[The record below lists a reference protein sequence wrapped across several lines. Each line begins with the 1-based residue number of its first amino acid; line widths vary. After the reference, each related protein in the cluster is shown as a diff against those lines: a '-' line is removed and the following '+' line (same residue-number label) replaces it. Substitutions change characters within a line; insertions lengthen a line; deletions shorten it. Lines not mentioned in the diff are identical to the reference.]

1 MKSQLTSIDF
11 NSKSKFQKVQIIK
24 TIPFGTT
31 LVLDGKTQ
39 SAQFDE
45 AVYHEH
51 LVHPAML
58 MHGNP
63 KSVYIGGGGEYATAR
78 DVLKHTSVEK
88 CVMVDI
94 DEVVRSHGF
103 CFRFVALP
111 TLCDSPAII
120 TAGRCATCALSTCPN
135 GTAAASTT
143 RAWRC
148 TSTMPRPSWSARS
161 RSSMSSSWTSPIRL
175 RLDLGE

>member
-51 LVHPAML
+51 LVHPAMM

-111 TLCDSPAII
+111 TMRLTCNHHGWQVCNVCAEHLPQWHGGCLDDPRLEVHFDDAKAFLERTEQKFDVII
-120 TAGRCATCALSTCPN
+120 MDIADPIEAGP
-135 GTAAASTT
+135 G
-143 RAWRC
+143 
-148 TSTMPRPSWSARS
+148 
-161 RSSMSSSWTSPIRL
+161 
-175 RLDLGE
+175 